1 MKPARILIIKLSSLG
16 DVIHSLP
23 TLTAIRRAYPEAHIA
38 WVAGPK
44 AAEIV
49 ARHPGVDSVY
59 GLGIAGERAGRL
71 VPLPSLLAAV
81 RTLRAERFDISL
93 DLQGL
98 FRTACL
104 AFAVGAP
111 QRVGFRGF
119 QEGAFLLCNR
129 RVIPEREDIHA
140 VHGYLQFARHV
151 GADDSTAEFGL
162 REEPH
167 DKEWVEVFLAAEPGT
182 APLVAIAPGA
192 SSLRKRW
199 TTEGF
204 AETARALRIRGAR
217 VVVVGS
223 AADATVSDRICSASG
238 AEDLCGR
245 TSLPQLAAL
254 LRRCALFVGNDSGPL
269 HLAAAVGAPCLALF
283 GPTNPLR
290 TGPFGNHMVLSASGP
305 SWASEIAASDVVK
318 AAEAILA
325 GCAELVHKRNEQKA
339 THTAD

>member
-49 ARHPGVDSVY
+49 ARHPGVDRVY
-59 GLGIAGERAGRL
+59 GIGVSGECAGKF

-81 RTLRAERFDISL
+81 RVLRAERFDVSL

-129 RVIPEREDIHA
+129 RVIPERDDIHA
-140 VHGYLQFARHV
+140 VHGYLQFARYL

-162 REEPH
+162 REEPQ

-199 TTEGF
+199 TTRGF

-223 AADATVSDRICSASG
+223 AGDGQMAAQICSESG
-238 AEDLCGR
+238 AEDLSGR
-245 TSLPQLAAL
+245 TGLLQLAAL
-254 LRRCALFVGNDSGPL
+254 LRRCALFIGNDSGPL
-269 HLAAAVGAPCLALF
+269 HLAAAVGAPCIALF

-290 TGPFGNHMVLSASGP
+290 TGPFGNHTVLLGHGLL
-305 SWASEIAASDVVK
+305 WAEKIEPGQVIK

-325 GCAELVHKRNEQKA
+325 GCAELVHKRNEEKA
-339 THTAD
+339 AHTAD